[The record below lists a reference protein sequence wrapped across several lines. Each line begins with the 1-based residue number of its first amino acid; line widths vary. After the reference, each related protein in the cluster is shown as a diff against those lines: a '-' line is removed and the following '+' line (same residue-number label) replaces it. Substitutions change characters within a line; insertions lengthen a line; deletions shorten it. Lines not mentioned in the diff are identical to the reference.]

1 MPPQNKGITHEA
13 SMDVELYTQ
22 AIFELNFFL
31 SMTTNVYFFS
41 IIILRHLVLSNEY
54 FVHVICVFKISL
66 GFYHSLPS

>member
-31 SMTTNVYFFS
+31 SMTTNVYFF
-41 IIILRHLVLSNEY
+41 LNHY
-54 FVHVICVFKISL
+54 FEA
-66 GFYHSLPS
+66 PSALK